1 MNMHAARA
9 AFGLDSLKTI
19 LGISVLAIRWDDAV
33 ALLNRLIAE
42 RRFTK
47 VSFLNAHN
55 ANIACSDPDFAEAL
69 DDFLILPD
77 GIGVD
82 LAATI
87 LYGAPFPDNLNG
99 TDLTPAV
106 LDHASC
112 PLRIFLL
119 GSPEGVAEQAATVLA
134 ARYPRHQI
142 VGTQHGFFTEGEE
155 EALVARIVASGANL
169 LLVGM
174 GHPRQEMFA
183 ARHWRR
189 IAGATMCIGAFL
201 DFTAGRVSRAPGWVR
216 AARAEWL
223 YRLAIEPRRMARR
236 YLIGNIVFLKNRLT
250 ERRRA

>member
-1 MNMHAARA
+1 MEGAKRQIGRVRIDVVDRA
-9 AFGLDSLKTI
+9 QALAMIGESACSEQPLMVAFC
-19 LGISVLAIRWDDAV
+19 
-33 ALLNRLIAE
+33 
-42 RRFTK
+42 
-47 VSFLNAHN
+47 NAHTVN
-55 ANIACSDPDFAEAL
+55 MADAHPAFAASL
-69 DDFLILPD
+69 ADALILND
-77 GIGVD
+77 GIGVE
-82 LAATI
+82 LGSRI
-87 LYGAPFPDNLNG
+87 LYGERFPDNLNG

-236 YLIGNIVFLKNRLT
+236 YLIGNIVFLKNRLA